1 MEDKVLR
8 KFEGECYRIS
18 VLTEKLI
25 RLEYSKKGNF
35 EDRPTQLVHNREFGE
50 ISVNDEENDQILEIS
65 TEYFRLYFVK
75 GEFTP
80 NNLFIELKGQFSIY
94 GSRWYFGELVETLK
108 GTARTLD
115 QADGEILLDEGI
127 ISKNGFSILDD
138 SKGFIW
144 DENLGYIG
152 REEQIDI
159 YFFAYGHDYRG
170 AIRDYYHLTGYTPL
184 LPRYALG
191 NWWSRY
197 WAYTTDE
204 YLELV
209 DQFESEGVPLSIG
222 ILDMDWHLTDIP
234 KRFGSGWTGYTWN
247 KELIP
252 NPEELL
258 RKLHEKNLKISLNIH
273 PADGIRAYE
282 DVYPQV
288 AKRLGLNVEL
298 EEPAIFDFSNALFR
312 ESYFKDVHY
321 QLEKQG
327 VDFWWID
334 WQQGTQGLQDPLWL
348 LNHYHYEDSCK
359 NVEGGLILSRYAG
372 PGSHRYPVGFSGDTI
387 ISWDSLR
394 FQPYFTS
401 TASNI
406 GYSWWSHDIGGHML
420 GIYDEELQVRWLQF
434 GVFSPINRL
443 HSSRSAFNS
452 KEPWFF
458 SYNTSEIMKDYL
470 RLRHEFVPYL
480 YTMNVRTHE
489 QGEPLIS
496 PMYYSYP
503 ELDESY
509 RVPNQ
514 YFFGSELMVSPITEK
529 MNPVYKTAKVDVWF
543 PKGSWYDFFT
553 GERYQ
558 GDIELSIYRN
568 IEMIPVFAKEG
579 AIIPL
584 NGDIPK
590 MGVDL
595 PEVINWY
602 VFPGKKHSFEMFED
616 SYGGRY
622 KTKLS
627 IDWEKRILQ
636 LDLQGNSEIVPIN
649 RVHRIHFKDGSHS
662 IVELNNENG
671 MTRFIPGTV
680 EKSSIKEEIFKLLK
694 NISIPY
700 EKKDVLLSKITDVKD
715 IRQMINIFNQQ
726 DDELRGRLLE
736 IICSRDF

>member
-694 NISIPY
+694 NISISY